1 MKTSIKGFLTWSCF
15 TLTPPI
21 LHMRTH
27 LQRVSLLVFS
37 FHSPVN
43 HTGSPQDNQAV
54 ISKCTFSQFLQ
65 YKYMYSSTKA
75 IHTQNDTQK
84 KICKKAI
91 PRKTSANTPQKLNNN
106 KSVINHRCMQL
117 LCTLKPQMKTRRTPN
132 THTHTVFI
140 IMNRERNVQ
149 FCIFST
155 ADSTYT
161 ALFMTVELHI
171 WQRDKK

>member
-1 MKTSIKGFLTWSCF
+1 MSIKRFLTWSCF
-15 TLTPPI
+15 TLTPPV
-21 LHMRTH
+21 LHMQNH

-37 FHSPVN
+37 FYSPVN

-54 ISKCTFSQFLQ
+54 ISKC
-65 YKYMYSSTKA
+65 KYMYSSTKA

-91 PRKTSANTPQKLNNN
+91 PRKMSVNTPQRLNNN
-106 KSVINHRCMQL
+106 KSIINHRCMQL
-117 LCTLKPQMKTRRTPN
+117 LCTLKPQIKTRRTPN

-149 FCIFST
+149 FYIFLT